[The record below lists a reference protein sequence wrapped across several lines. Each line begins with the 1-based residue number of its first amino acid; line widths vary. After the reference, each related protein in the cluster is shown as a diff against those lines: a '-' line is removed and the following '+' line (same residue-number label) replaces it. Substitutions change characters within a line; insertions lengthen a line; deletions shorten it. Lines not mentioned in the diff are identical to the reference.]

1 MHIVGDHE
9 HHGDTRTAPSSPVVI
24 EWWAEAVVDLER
36 ERSRRRHPSNAEP
49 ASQTDGGDARSEWV
63 I

>member
-1 MHIVGDHE
+1 MHIVGDPE
-9 HHGDTRTAPSSPVVI
+9 DRGVTERAPSSPVVI

-49 ASQTDGGDARSEWV
+49 AWQKDGGYGPSEWV
-63 I
+63 V